1 MISLLFDM
9 NKLWEEYILIQI
21 RKELENSNYRV
32 LGQDTRPFLGNNYL
46 QPDVVIEN
54 KYNPSEIFIID
65 TKWKRPT
72 NQTASISDL
81 RQMYAY
87 NRFWK
92 AKSHAA
98 LSGK

>member
-1 MISLLFDM
+1 MGI
-9 NKLWEEYILIQI
+9 
-21 RKELENSNYRV
+21 
-32 LGQDTRPFLGNNYL
+32 YL

-54 KYNPSEIFIID
+54 KIFIID

-81 RQMYAY
+81 RQMYY

-92 AKSHAA
+92 AKMLLYPGNDSNNDFKNFRTEDYFKSEEEINPIQHQCKMGFVSI
-98 LSGK
+98 LDDLTT